1 MVDLFENLM
10 EFEGGSTRENYV
22 EISLQKT
29 LRACQITHNLVVV
42 VVVVMMM
49 MMMMMMYTWSIVST
63 QYAYT
68 SDIRAIT
75 IDI

>member
-49 MMMMMMYTWSIVST
+49 MMMMMMYT
-63 QYAYT
+63 
-68 SDIRAIT
+68 
-75 IDI
+75 